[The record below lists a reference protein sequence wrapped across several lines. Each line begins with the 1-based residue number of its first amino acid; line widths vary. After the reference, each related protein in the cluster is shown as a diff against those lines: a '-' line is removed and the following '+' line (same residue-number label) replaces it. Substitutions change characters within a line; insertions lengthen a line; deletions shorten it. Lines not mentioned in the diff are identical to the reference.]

1 MFLSGIVILVVAS
14 LSLVRV
20 MLIFI
25 AVVVSVSFCCSSSI
39 HCVCAEWYGFQ
50 EHSEKQPK
58 SNKTGT
64 LNSKFTAIVC
74 NKVKIAF

>member
-1 MFLSGIVILVVAS
+1 MFLFGIVILVVAS

-39 HCVCAEWYGFQ
+39 HCLCRMVWI
-50 EHSEKQPK
+50 S
-58 SNKTGT
+58 GT
-64 LNSKFTAIVC
+64 FREAT
-74 NKVKIAF
+74 KIQQNRNFKL